1 MYGDMK
7 TYAARSTDGGKTWT
21 AFASTEFTGFAHKIK
36 EDVKNKDL
44 LFLGTEMG
52 LFATVDG
59 GATWFRMKNKIP
71 EYALVRDI
79 QIHPTTS
86 DLVLATHGRGIIVVD
101 DISPIRS
108 ITPEVAEKDVVLL
121 PMKTVPLATGPG
133 AGGFPSTGGWNA
145 GNPASLPA
153 VQYYLKDRP
162 NSSNLTVEI
171 LDSKGA
177 LVQTLTPGKRKGINK
192 VYWNLR
198 GTPPKVA
205 VGGTK
210 MDQAGFSS
218 PMVLPGAY
226 TVRLKVG
233 DKEYTQPVNVV
244 HDSSNK
250 SFTMADRQ
258 AQYKAAMEAL
268 KLYNDLTTD
277 IEEVNKKQ
285 AELKRWMAI
294 SKNEESKKTLK
305 TYHDS
310 LETLRS
316 TMLATKQKSI
326 FADEEQL
333 RERVSELYSTIV
345 GQEAKPSN
353 LQVKRITVLQAQKN
367 KAVLKKEELKKKFD
381 APVKAI
387 VEKEGLNNAVS

>member
-1 MYGDMK
+1 MYGDHH
-7 TYAARSTDGGKTWT
+7 TYAARSIDGGKTWK
-21 AFASTEFTGFAHKIK
+21 AFTSTEFTGFAHKIK
-36 EDVKNKDL
+36 EDTKNEAL

-52 LFATVDG
+52 LFASVDG
-59 GATWFRMKNKIP
+59 GGNWFRMKNKIP

-79 QIHPTTS
+79 QIHPATN

-101 DISPIRS
+101 DISPIRA
-108 ITPEVAEKDVVLL
+108 ITPEVAEKDVYLL
-121 PMKTVPLATGPG
+121 PIKAVPLATGLG
-133 AGGFPSTGGWNA
+133 SGGFPSTGGWNA
-145 GNPASLPA
+145 GNPAQLPA
-153 VQYYLKDRP
+153 IQYYLKDRP
-162 NSSNLTVEI
+162 NSGDLKVEI
-171 LDSKGA
+171 LDSRGA

-205 VGGTK
+205 AGGTK
-210 MDQAGFSS
+210 MDPAGFSS

-233 DKEYTQPVNVV
+233 DKEYTQAMNVV

-250 SFTMADRQ
+250 SFTLADRQ
-258 AQYKAAMEAL
+258 AQYKAATEAL
-268 KLYNDLTTD
+268 KLYNELTEN
-277 IEEVNKKQ
+277 IEEVNKRQ

-294 SKNEESKKTLK
+294 SKNEESKKVLK
-305 TYHDS
+305 AYNDS
-310 LETLRS
+310 LEVLRS
-316 TMLATKQKSI
+316 TLLATKQKSI

-353 LQVKRITVLQAQKN
+353 LQVKRIDVLSKQKD
-367 KAVLKKEELKKKFD
+367 KTTIKREELKKKFD